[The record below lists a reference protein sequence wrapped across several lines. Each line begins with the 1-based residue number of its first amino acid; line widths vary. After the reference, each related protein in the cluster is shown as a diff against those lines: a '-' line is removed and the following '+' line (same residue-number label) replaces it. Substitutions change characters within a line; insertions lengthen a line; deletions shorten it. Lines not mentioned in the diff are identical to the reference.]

1 MAKYWKLL
9 FPSGHTASK
18 LFSRRATTPQ
28 PLPPPPP
35 SRPDRSE
42 SFWRTLAMIDSRNEK
57 HSCQKCILVLVFHRA
72 ILSGLFCIYFSCFN
86 FRSFK
91 KMIFTWLANGKWMD
105 LNCGPRQLMSFTQ
118 ISKVE
123 PSGQIGV
130 MESVVALVLVLPLS
144 LPLMLPI
151 LFVVVG
157 AVVGV
162 TVGLVGAVV
171 DVRIR
176 IVVVFSMT
184 RKISLCL

>member
-1 MAKYWKLL
+1 
-9 FPSGHTASK
+9 
-18 LFSRRATTPQ
+18 
-28 PLPPPPP
+28 
-35 SRPDRSE
+35 
-42 SFWRTLAMIDSRNEK
+42 
-57 HSCQKCILVLVFHRA
+57 
-72 ILSGLFCIYFSCFN
+72 
-86 FRSFK
+86 
-91 KMIFTWLANGKWMD
+91 MD
-105 LNCGPRQLMSFTQ
+105 LNSGPRQLMSFTQ

-184 RKISLCL
+184 RKNLLMSIKVAQT

>member
-1 MAKYWKLL
+1 
-9 FPSGHTASK
+9 
-18 LFSRRATTPQ
+18 
-28 PLPPPPP
+28 
-35 SRPDRSE
+35 
-42 SFWRTLAMIDSRNEK
+42 
-57 HSCQKCILVLVFHRA
+57 
-72 ILSGLFCIYFSCFN
+72 
-86 FRSFK
+86 
-91 KMIFTWLANGKWMD
+91 MD

-157 AVVGV
+157 AVVGAVVGV

-184 RKISLCL
+184 RKNLLMSIKVAQT

>member
-1 MAKYWKLL
+1 M
-9 FPSGHTASK
+9 
-18 LFSRRATTPQ
+18 
-28 PLPPPPP
+28 
-35 SRPDRSE
+35 
-42 SFWRTLAMIDSRNEK
+42 
-57 HSCQKCILVLVFHRA
+57 
-72 ILSGLFCIYFSCFN
+72 
-86 FRSFK
+86 
-91 KMIFTWLANGKWMD
+91 ANGKWMD
-105 LNCGPRQLMSFTQ
+105 LNVGPRQLMSFTQ

-157 AVVGV
+157 AVVGAVVGV

-176 IVVVFSMT
+176 IVVVLSMT